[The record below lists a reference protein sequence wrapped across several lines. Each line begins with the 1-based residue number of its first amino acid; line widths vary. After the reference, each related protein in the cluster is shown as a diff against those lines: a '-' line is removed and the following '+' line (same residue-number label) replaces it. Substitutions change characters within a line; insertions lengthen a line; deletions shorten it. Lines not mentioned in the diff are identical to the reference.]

1 MSAEPLG
8 TEGEHM
14 DLKYQDRWEVIGDP
28 LGEGGQGKVFLV
40 RGSDKVRSG
49 GKLVDL
55 ARHAVVHLNSPLEDV
70 RRNALDQFRD
80 VILEIT
86 QSERPE
92 NLGALKVLHEPK
104 DARDHERAEERIKRE
119 MKVMSKMTH
128 SNLLKILDSDPN
140 GKWFVSQYHPNGV
153 LSEHLGSFK
162 GNAAAALRTFRP
174 LVDAVAKLHAESI
187 VHRDIKPHNV
197 FLAKDTELI
206 LGDFGLIFFTDDQ
219 HTRLSATLENV
230 GSRDWMPPWAMG
242 RIEKIDPSFDVFSL
256 GKLLWSM
263 VSGQSF
269 LRLWYFHKTEFNVE
283 KSFPDVPAMRFV
295 NELLAKCVVEEKD
308 DCLPNATALLGVVD
322 ATLLKIESHAEVLG
336 DDIQRKCRAFGTGN
350 YDLIVDRGPSA
361 TKHFGMSPTGVRCF
375 KIFTCHHCGHV
386 QLFAFPTQE
395 PLPAW
400 NN

>member
-1 MSAEPLG
+1 M
-8 TEGEHM
+8 
-14 DLKYQDRWEVIGDP
+14 
-28 LGEGGQGKVFLV
+28 
-40 RGSDKVRSG
+40 RS
-49 GKLVDL
+49 K
-55 ARHAVVHLNSPLEDV
+55 
-70 RRNALDQFRD
+70 ALDEFRD
-80 VILEIT
+80 VIGEIT
-86 QSERPE
+86 QSESSE

-119 MKVMSKMTH
+119 MKVMSQMAH

-162 GNAAAALRTFRP
+162 GDAAAALRAFRP
-174 LVDAVAKLHAESI
+174 LVDAVANLHAESI

-197 FLAKDTELI
+197 FLTEDTELI

-269 LRLWYFHKTEFNVE
+269 LRLWYFDKAEFNIE
-283 KSFPDVPAMRFV
+283 QSFPDVPAMRFV
-295 NELLAKCVVEEKD
+295 NELLSKCVVEEKEH
-308 DCLPNATALLGVVD
+308 CLTDATALLGEVD
-322 ATLLKIESHAEVLG
+322 SILLKIESHAEVLG
-336 DDIQRKCRAFGTGN
+336 NDIKRKCRVCGAGN
-350 YDLIVDRGPSA
+350 YDLIVNQGITA
-361 TKHFGMSPTGVRCF
+361 TRNFGISPAGVRCF
-375 KIFTCHHCGHV
+375 KIFACRHCGHV